1 MIPLIYL
8 QILLYGYCNLKFLP
22 RITNF
27 LKVFLVCVLK
37 EDVVLRENRGAEM
50 FNTINLVWL
59 LKMLRAKSNKT

>member
-22 RITNF
+22 GITNF

-59 LKMLRAKSNKT
+59 LKMLRAQSNKT